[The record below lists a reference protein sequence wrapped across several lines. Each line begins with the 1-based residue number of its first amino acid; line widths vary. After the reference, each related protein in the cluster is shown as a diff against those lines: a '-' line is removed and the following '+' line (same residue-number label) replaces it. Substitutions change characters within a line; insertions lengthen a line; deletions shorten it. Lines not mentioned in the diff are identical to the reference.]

1 MGICEDELQ
10 NFISKT
16 DDILKDT
23 SDEAIYNVDFIFE
36 NTEVNPD
43 IILEIADF
51 DDLWGKDVDEPYVAI
66 RNLKVTKNMVTFMK
80 GTTIKITLPNKVS
93 LIKFN
98 STEEEYQQ
106 LISEGY
112 VLVDI
117 VGKCNKN
124 EWAGETYAQIKIE
137 DFSVNSIAKY
147 DF

>member
-1 MGICEDELQ
+1 
-10 NFISKT
+10 
-16 DDILKDT
+16 
-23 SDEAIYNVDFIFE
+23 
-36 NTEVNPD
+36 
-43 IILEIADF
+43 
-51 DDLWGKDVDEPYVAI
+51 
-66 RNLKVTKNMVTFMK
+66 MVTFMK

-137 DFSVNSIAKY
+137 DFSVNSVVKY

>member
-36 NTEVNPD
+36 NIEVNPD

-51 DDLWGKDVDEPYVAI
+51 DDLWGKDVDEPYVAV

-106 LISEGY
+106 LISEG
-112 VLVDI
+112 
-117 VGKCNKN
+117 
-124 EWAGETYAQIKIE
+124 
-137 DFSVNSIAKY
+137 
-147 DF
+147 